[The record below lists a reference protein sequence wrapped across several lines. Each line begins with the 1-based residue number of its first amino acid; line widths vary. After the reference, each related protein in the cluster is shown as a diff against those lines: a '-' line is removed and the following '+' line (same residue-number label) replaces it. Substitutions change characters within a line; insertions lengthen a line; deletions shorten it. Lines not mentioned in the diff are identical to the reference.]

1 MATALEIVRGIQQA
15 CANGYDGALDEDGNR
30 VEIGLKREEGHL
42 INDSRV
48 MDGFGVKFHGDKL
61 IVTYQSELNM
71 KEVKDDQFQNE
82 VEGMIEQI
90 VKFLKKEYKKVTGN
104 SVTLTKE
111 GDVDVLV
118 QKTSNVRAWVQVT
131 CTYKIGGL
139 GDVENA
145 GEPREDV
152 DASIKKWLAI
162 GKDKYPGAKKPQ
174 NLTAKNG

>member
-61 IVTYQSELNM
+61 IVTYQSELKM

-82 VEGMIEQI
+82 VEGMIEQV
-90 VKFLKKEYKKVTGN
+90 VKFLRKEYKKVTG
-104 SVTLTKE
+104 SSLSLTKD
-111 GDVDVLV
+111 GDADILV
-118 QKTSNVRAWVQVT
+118 QNVSNYRTWCQAQMPF
-131 CTYKIGGL
+131 KIKGL
-139 GDVENA
+139 SETDTMDEGS
-145 GEPREDV
+145 PEDRL
-152 DASIKKWLAI
+152 DNSIKKFLDL
-162 GKDKYPGAKKPQ
+162 GKGPKP
-174 NLTAKNG
+174 KNVTRRND